1 MLKIKIYPFLSKNA
15 FELIVIIW
23 LNETKKGNSHSER
36 GSLRKNLYKRPAE
49 GRYLSIFLTKSEKLR
64 DSAAWIKKNT
74 IIEEI

>member
-36 GSLRKNLYKRPAE
+36 GSLRKNLYNDK
-49 GRYLSIFLTKSEKLR
+49 FEK
-64 DSAAWIKKNT
+64 
-74 IIEEI
+74 IILYFAFW